1 MLKKIILWVLAVLAI
16 AFVAI
21 VIIRIPYVMEK
32 KKTDE
37 AVVKIHSTKLTLDD
51 VMGKNLPPSPGAGA
65 DKTIAGIDA
74 NNNGIRDDVEL
85 AIFATYPD
93 SAKTRAEVS
102 GSGKKPWK
110 QKGTG
115 RARAGSIRS
124 PLWRHGGVI
133 FAKKPREFSYSM
145 PKKKVHLALLS
156 ALSSKAK
163 DGSIM
168 VLDELKIT
176 TPKTKSVAEIIKNLK
191 LKKKVL
197 LISKRDKTLNMSS
210 RNIANLF
217 LHDVTDLTTYDV
229 LNVEKILFTKESL
242 DRCSILST

>member
-1 MLKKIILWVLAVLAI
+1 MEVDIVNIKGEKTGSVTLPENIFNAKINVPLMHEVVNWYLANRRQGTHA
-16 AFVAI
+16 
-21 VIIRIPYVMEK
+21 
-32 KKTDE
+32 
-37 AVVKIHSTKLTLDD
+37 
-51 VMGKNLPPSPGAGA
+51 
-65 DKTIAGIDA
+65 
-74 NNNGIRDDVEL
+74 
-85 AIFATYPD
+85 
-93 SAKTRAEVS
+93 AKTRAEVS

-145 PKKKVHLALLS
+145 PKKKIRLSLLS

-163 DGSIM
+163 DNSIM
-168 VLDELKIT
+168 VLDELKIDA
-176 TPKTKSVAEIIKNLK
+176 PKTKKVAETIKNLK
-191 LKKKVL
+191 LKNKVL
-197 LISKRDKTLNMSS
+197 LVSKRDKTLNLAS
-210 RNIANLF
+210 RNIADLF

-229 LNVEKILFTKESL
+229 LNSDKILFTKESL

>member
-1 MLKKIILWVLAVLAI
+1 MFSALSRKNKQVCFSLACLKIDMELDIVNIKGEKTGSAILPENIFNAKINVPLMHEVVTWYLANW
-16 AFVAI
+16 
-21 VIIRIPYVMEK
+21 RQG
-32 KKTDE
+32 T
-37 AVVKIHSTKLTLDD
+37 H
-51 VMGKNLPPSPGAGA
+51 
-65 DKTIAGIDA
+65 
-74 NNNGIRDDVEL
+74 
-85 AIFATYPD
+85 

-145 PKKKVHLALLS
+145 PKKKVRIALLS

-168 VLDELKIT
+168 VLDELKIA
-176 TPKTKSVAEIIKNLK
+176 TPKTKSVAEIIKNLSAK
-191 LKKKVL
+191 GGPASGGKKKVL
-197 LISKRDKTLNMSS
+197 LVSKRDKTLNLAS

-229 LNVEKILFTKESL
+229 LNSDKILFTKESL
-242 DRCSILST
+242 DRCSILSI

>member
-1 MLKKIILWVLAVLAI
+1 MEIDVINIKGEKIGSATLPENIFNA
-16 AFVAI
+16 
-21 VIIRIPYVMEK
+21 
-32 KKTDE
+32 
-37 AVVKIHSTKLTLDD
+37 KI
-51 VMGKNLPPSPGAGA
+51 NLPLMHEVVNWYL
-65 DKTIAGIDA
+65 A
-74 NNNGIRDDVEL
+74 NWRQG
-85 AIFATYPD
+85 TH

-133 FAKKPREFSYSM
+133 FAKKPREFSYPM
-145 PKKKVHLALLS
+145 PKKKVRLSLLS

-163 DGSIM
+163 DNSIM
-168 VLDELKIT
+168 VLDELKLD
-176 TPKTKSVAEIIKNLK
+176 TPKTKKVAEIIKNLK
-191 LKKKVL
+191 IKGKVL
-197 LISKRDKTLNMSS
+197 LVSKRDKTLNLAS

-229 LNVEKILFTKESL
+229 LNADKILFTKESIE
-242 DRCSILST
+242 RCSTLST

>member
-1 MLKKIILWVLAVLAI
+1 MEANIYNIKGEKIG
-16 AFVAI
+16 
-21 VIIRIPYVMEK
+21 
-32 KKTDE
+32 
-37 AVVKIHSTKLTLDD
+37 ST
-51 VMGKNLPPSPGAGA
+51 NLPENIFNAKINVPLMHEVV
-65 DKTIAGIDA
+65 TWYLA
-74 NNNGIRDDVEL
+74 NWRQG
-85 AIFATYPD
+85 TH

-168 VLDELKIT
+168 VLDELKID
-176 TPKTKSVAEIIKNLK
+176 TPKTKNVAEIIKNLK

-197 LISKRDKTLNMSS
+197 LVSKRDKTLNMAS

-229 LNVEKILFTKESL
+229 LNSDKILFTKESL

>member
-1 MLKKIILWVLAVLAI
+1 VLYVRYSGVKMEANIYNIKGEKTGTASLPENIFNAKINVPLMHEVVTWYLANW
-16 AFVAI
+16 
-21 VIIRIPYVMEK
+21 RQG
-32 KKTDE
+32 T
-37 AVVKIHSTKLTLDD
+37 H
-51 VMGKNLPPSPGAGA
+51 
-65 DKTIAGIDA
+65 
-74 NNNGIRDDVEL
+74 
-85 AIFATYPD
+85 

>member
-1 MLKKIILWVLAVLAI
+1 MEANIYNIKGEKTGTASLPENIFNAKINVPLMHEVVTWYLANW
-16 AFVAI
+16 
-21 VIIRIPYVMEK
+21 RQG
-32 KKTDE
+32 T
-37 AVVKIHSTKLTLDD
+37 H
-51 VMGKNLPPSPGAGA
+51 
-65 DKTIAGIDA
+65 
-74 NNNGIRDDVEL
+74 
-85 AIFATYPD
+85 

>member
-1 MLKKIILWVLAVLAI
+1 MELDIVNIKGEKTGSTSLPENIFNAKINVPLMHEVVTWYLANW
-16 AFVAI
+16 
-21 VIIRIPYVMEK
+21 RK
-32 KKTDE
+32 GT
-37 AVVKIHSTKLTLDD
+37 H
-51 VMGKNLPPSPGAGA
+51 
-65 DKTIAGIDA
+65 
-74 NNNGIRDDVEL
+74 
-85 AIFATYPD
+85 

-168 VLDELKIT
+168 VLDELKIDV
-176 TPKTKSVAEIIKNLK
+176 PKTKNVAEIIKNLK

-197 LISKRDKTLNMSS
+197 LVSKRDKTLNMAS
-210 RNIANLF
+210 RNMANLF

-229 LNVEKILFTKESL
+229 LNSDKILFTKESL

>member
-1 MLKKIILWVLAVLAI
+1 MEANIYNIKGEKTGTSVLPENIFNAKINVPLMHEVVTWYLANW
-16 AFVAI
+16 
-21 VIIRIPYVMEK
+21 RQG
-32 KKTDE
+32 T
-37 AVVKIHSTKLTLDD
+37 H
-51 VMGKNLPPSPGAGA
+51 
-65 DKTIAGIDA
+65 
-74 NNNGIRDDVEL
+74 
-85 AIFATYPD
+85 

-163 DGSIM
+163 DGSVM
-168 VLDELKIT
+168 VLDELKIV
-176 TPKTKSVAEIIKNLK
+176 TPKTKNVAEIIKNLK

-197 LISKRDKTLNMSS
+197 LVSKRDKTLNMAS

-229 LNVEKILFTKESL
+229 LNSDKILFTKESL
-242 DRCSILST
+242 ERIAKQTQN

>member
-1 MLKKIILWVLAVLAI
+1 MLYVRYSGVKMEANIYNIKGEKTGTASLPENIFNAKINVPLMHEVVTWYLANW
-16 AFVAI
+16 
-21 VIIRIPYVMEK
+21 RQG
-32 KKTDE
+32 T
-37 AVVKIHSTKLTLDD
+37 H
-51 VMGKNLPPSPGAGA
+51 
-65 DKTIAGIDA
+65 
-74 NNNGIRDDVEL
+74 
-85 AIFATYPD
+85 

>member
-1 MLKKIILWVLAVLAI
+1 MEVDIVNIKGEKTGSTSLPENIFNAKINIPLMHEVVTWYLANW
-16 AFVAI
+16 
-21 VIIRIPYVMEK
+21 RK
-32 KKTDE
+32 GS
-37 AVVKIHSTKLTLDD
+37 H
-51 VMGKNLPPSPGAGA
+51 
-65 DKTIAGIDA
+65 
-74 NNNGIRDDVEL
+74 
-85 AIFATYPD
+85 

-145 PKKKVHLALLS
+145 PKKKVHIALLS

-163 DGSIM
+163 DGSVM
-168 VLDELKIT
+168 VLDELKIA

-197 LISKRDKTLNMSS
+197 LVSKRDKTLNMAS

-217 LHDVTDLTTYDV
+217 LHDIPDLTTYNV
-229 LNVEKILFTKESL
+229 LNSDKILFTKESL

>member
-1 MLKKIILWVLAVLAI
+1 MEVNIYNIKGEKIASAPLPENIFNAKINVPLMHEVVTWYLANW
-16 AFVAI
+16 
-21 VIIRIPYVMEK
+21 RQG
-32 KKTDE
+32 T
-37 AVVKIHSTKLTLDD
+37 H
-51 VMGKNLPPSPGAGA
+51 
-65 DKTIAGIDA
+65 
-74 NNNGIRDDVEL
+74 
-85 AIFATYPD
+85 

-163 DGSIM
+163 DGSVM
-168 VLDELKIT
+168 VLDELKIA

-197 LISKRDKTLNMSS
+197 LVSKRDKTLNMAS
-210 RNIANLF
+210 RNMANLF

-229 LNVEKILFTKESL
+229 LNSDKILFTKESL

>member
-1 MLKKIILWVLAVLAI
+1 MEANIYNIKGEKTGSATLPENIFNAKINVPLMHEVVTWYLANW
-16 AFVAI
+16 
-21 VIIRIPYVMEK
+21 RQG
-32 KKTDE
+32 T
-37 AVVKIHSTKLTLDD
+37 H
-51 VMGKNLPPSPGAGA
+51 
-65 DKTIAGIDA
+65 
-74 NNNGIRDDVEL
+74 
-85 AIFATYPD
+85 

-168 VLDELKIT
+168 VLDELKIA
-176 TPKTKSVAEIIKNLK
+176 TPKTKSVAEIIKTLK

-197 LISKRDKTLNMSS
+197 LVSKRDKTLNMAS

-229 LNVEKILFTKESL
+229 LNADKILFTKESL

>member
-1 MLKKIILWVLAVLAI
+1 MEANVYNIKGEKTGSTPLPENIFNAKINVPLMHEVVTWYLANW
-16 AFVAI
+16 
-21 VIIRIPYVMEK
+21 RK
-32 KKTDE
+32 GS
-37 AVVKIHSTKLTLDD
+37 H
-51 VMGKNLPPSPGAGA
+51 
-65 DKTIAGIDA
+65 
-74 NNNGIRDDVEL
+74 
-85 AIFATYPD
+85 

-145 PKKKVHLALLS
+145 PKKKVRIALLS

-163 DGSIM
+163 DGSVM
-168 VLDELKIT
+168 VLDELKIVE
-176 TPKTKSVAEIIKNLK
+176 PKTKNVAGIIKNLK
-191 LKKKVL
+191 LKDKVL
-197 LISKRDKTLNMSS
+197 LVSKRDKILNMAS
-210 RNIANLF
+210 RNMANLF

-229 LNVEKILFTKESL
+229 LNSDKILFTKESL

>member
-1 MLKKIILWVLAVLAI
+1 MEANIYNIKGEKTGSTSLPENIFNAKINIPLMHEVVTWYLANW
-16 AFVAI
+16 
-21 VIIRIPYVMEK
+21 RQG
-32 KKTDE
+32 T
-37 AVVKIHSTKLTLDD
+37 H
-51 VMGKNLPPSPGAGA
+51 
-65 DKTIAGIDA
+65 
-74 NNNGIRDDVEL
+74 
-85 AIFATYPD
+85 

-163 DGSIM
+163 DGSVM
-168 VLDELKIT
+168 VLDELKIA
-176 TPKTKSVAEIIKNLK
+176 TPKTKSVAEIMKSLT

-197 LISKRDKTLNMSS
+197 LVSKRDKTLNMAS

-229 LNVEKILFTKESL
+229 LNSDKILFTKESL